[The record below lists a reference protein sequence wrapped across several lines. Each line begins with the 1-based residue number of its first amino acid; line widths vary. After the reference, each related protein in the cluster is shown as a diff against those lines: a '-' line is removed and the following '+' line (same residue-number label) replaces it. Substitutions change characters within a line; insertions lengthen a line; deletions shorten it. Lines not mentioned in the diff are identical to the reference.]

1 MAMNNGRR
9 TSGSF
14 RALNPPLA
22 ACHGCSKPHSISLN
36 APACREVWTEWRR
49 IWTDMN
55 YLSQGW
61 TQVPHWRSEVCGVEL
76 AGNRVKSKC
85 NTIRTKYNRSSC
97 LQPPVIEAISHIS
110 ATLCLQAFSWSGT
123 SLRNGVRA
131 SLGQHRCF
139 HYLDHC
145 LSKISPRSHKE
156 RLNYPPLSCQN
167 TAVLQ
172 KELPI
177 EGPLAMKV
185 RHLLQ
190 WTWTNMCTG
199 SWFNIEFINS
209 FPTLLGRLAKLQTK
223 KYVTL

>member
-22 ACHGCSKPHSISLN
+22 ACHGCSKPHPISLN

-85 NTIRTKYNRSSC
+85 NTIQHVQNIIVVHVFNHLSLKPSLIY
-97 LQPPVIEAISHIS
+97 LQPCVSKP
-110 ATLCLQAFSWSGT
+110 
-123 SLRNGVRA
+123 
-131 SLGQHRCF
+131 SLGQELLWEMEWEQALANIDVFIIWIIVFQRF
-139 HYLDHC
+139 HQ
-145 LSKISPRSHKE
+145 SHKE
-156 RLNYPPLSCQN
+156 WPNYPLSCQN

-199 SWFNIEFINS
+199 SWFYIEFINS
-209 FPTLLGRLAKLQTK
+209 FPKLLGRLTKLQTK
-223 KYVTL
+223 KHVTL